1 MNKTNGL
8 KYNLFMY
15 FIRLISNFGF
25 IILIFPY
32 VARKIGA
39 EGIGRV
45 QYVEVINSYFLL
57 VINLGVLDYG
67 KREIA
72 CSKDNLL
79 KANDIVNELLS
90 ILCITTLFGSIF
102 YFIFIIYV
110 ESKMDK
116 ILLCIYFFIIILNL
130 INLEWF
136 YIGIENQ
143 EYITKRNLLIKIV
156 SGILILLLV
165 KEQKDIYLY
174 AGILVLATAGSNFYN
189 FIELK
194 KYAKLKLVGF
204 KEYKRH
210 LKPLFYL
217 FSSSLAL
224 SLSYNLDSLYDL

>member
-165 KEQKDIYLY
+165 KEQK
-174 AGILVLATAGSNFYN
+174 
-189 FIELK
+189 
-194 KYAKLKLVGF
+194 
-204 KEYKRH
+204 
-210 LKPLFYL
+210 
-217 FSSSLAL
+217 
-224 SLSYNLDSLYDL
+224 

>member
-72 CSKDNLL
+72 CSKDNL
-79 KANDIVNELLS
+79 
-90 ILCITTLFGSIF
+90 
-102 YFIFIIYV
+102 
-110 ESKMDK
+110 
-116 ILLCIYFFIIILNL
+116 
-130 INLEWF
+130 
-136 YIGIENQ
+136 
-143 EYITKRNLLIKIV
+143 
-156 SGILILLLV
+156 
-165 KEQKDIYLY
+165 
-174 AGILVLATAGSNFYN
+174 
-189 FIELK
+189 
-194 KYAKLKLVGF
+194 
-204 KEYKRH
+204 
-210 LKPLFYL
+210 
-217 FSSSLAL
+217 
-224 SLSYNLDSLYDL
+224 